1 MERKTERRGMEI
13 KTRIRSEGASTTVLK
28 SSITT
33 GRRNDKKETE
43 RKTTRSK
50 LKGKNKKKRIQ
61 RGKNIKTKMRKLKHK
76 NKKKVIRREEKNMK
90 RRGRK

>member
-61 RGKNIKTKMRKLKHK
+61 RGKNIKTKMRKLKNK